1 MAESEV
7 RKLKGAAMEQ
17 KKRGEKALMLA
28 GKVLLVF
35 YTLFA
40 VFPLI
45 WMIIIAF
52 KGDSQMYDT
61 LFIFHPTLENFKNVL
76 TKGSYVKA
84 FVSNLIISGG
94 AVLVSVL
101 VGVPAAYA
109 LARYEFKHKE
119 GVAFTILS
127 FKFAPEILI
136 IIPVFTIFQ
145 KLKLYDTYFGM
156 IWIYQFIGL
165 PLLIWV
171 LRGYFEDIPVE
182 MERAAELDGYSKREI
197 FFKMLIPLIRPG
209 LVAAALLSFI
219 FCWNNFTFGLMLCG
233 FKIQTITVSALTYIS
248 TSTIHY
254 GQMAVVSVI
263 AIIPE
268 IIMCLCIQKHLVRGL
283 SFGAVKG

>member
-1 MAESEV
+1 
-7 RKLKGAAMEQ
+7 MEQ
-17 KKRGEKALMLA
+17 KKRGEKALLLA

-84 FVSNLIISGG
+84 FASNLIISGG
-94 AVLVSVL
+94 AVLVSVI

>member
-1 MAESEV
+1 
-7 RKLKGAAMEQ
+7 MEQ

-61 LFIFHPTLENFKNVL
+61 LFIFHPTLANFKNVL

>member
-1 MAESEV
+1 
-7 RKLKGAAMEQ
+7 MEQ
-17 KKRGEKALMLA
+17 KKRGEKALLLA

-84 FVSNLIISGG
+84 LASNLIISGG
-94 AVLVSVL
+94 AVLVSVI

>member
-1 MAESEV
+1 
-7 RKLKGAAMEQ
+7 
-17 KKRGEKALMLA
+17 
-28 GKVLLVF
+28 
-35 YTLFA
+35 
-40 VFPLI
+40 
-45 WMIIIAF
+45 
-52 KGDSQMYDT
+52 MYDT

-84 FVSNLIISGG
+84 FASNLIISGG
-94 AVLVSVL
+94 AVLVSVI

>member
-1 MAESEV
+1 
-7 RKLKGAAMEQ
+7 MEQ
-17 KKRGEKALMLA
+17 KKRGEKVLEAA
-28 GKVLLVF
+28 GKVLLIF

-45 WMIIIAF
+45 WMFIIAF
-52 KGDSQMYDT
+52 KGDAQMYDT
-61 LFIFHPTLENFKNVL
+61 LFIFHPTLENFRNVL

-109 LARYEFKHKE
+109 LARYQFKHKE

-145 KLKLYDTYFGM
+145 KLRLYDTYFGM

-182 MERAAELDGYSKREI
+182 MERAAELDGYGKAET

-233 FKIQTITVSALTYIS
+233 FNIQTITVSALTYIS

>member
-1 MAESEV
+1 
-7 RKLKGAAMEQ
+7 MEQ
-17 KKRGEKALMLA
+17 KKRGEKALLLA

-45 WMIIIAF
+45 WKIIIAF

-84 FVSNLIISGG
+84 FASNLIISGG
-94 AVLVSVL
+94 AVLVSVI